1 VTAGREA
8 EEYSPGRHFEKSH
21 SEPAAQS
28 MLRHTE
34 SSTRLQ
40 NVSKTR
46 AFRAGLEWTRE
57 EPNLGWKG
65 WRERDLERK

>member
-1 VTAGREA
+1 VTAGREP
-8 EEYSPGRHFEKSH
+8 EESSPGRHFEKSH
-21 SEPAAQS
+21 SEPAVQS
-28 MLRHTE
+28 IRHTE

-46 AFRAGLEWTRE
+46 AFRAGIDWTRQ
-57 EPNLGWKG
+57 EPMLDWKG